1 MDNFPIFLDI
11 KNKPILVVG
20 GGEIALRKVFL
31 LNKAAPKITVVAK
44 SFSKDLLDLTMNNKN
59 IHLIKRDFKNSDI
72 DQAQLI
78 IAATDNLKLNQKIS
92 KLARKHNILVNVV
105 DQPELCSFT
114 MGSIVE
120 RDALVIS
127 ISSAGKAPVL
137 VRMLREKIEAIIP
150 SFYSLLV
157 EQAGN
162 LRLQIQKKFKSLK
175 KRRLFWESFFEN
187 QQIINFLNKDKKVS
201 SYQINKI
208 ISHIQK
214 RKIGEVYLVG
224 AGPGERDLLTLRAL
238 QLMQKCDVCIYDN
251 LVSSEILELVRRD
264 AEKIYAGKKRDQH
277 TIEQTKINELLV
289 KFAKEGKTVLRLKGG
304 DPFIFGRGGEEI
316 ETLMRQKINFQVVPG
331 ITAANGVSS
340 YAGIPLTHR
349 DYAQSCLF
357 LTGHLK
363 EGELDYD
370 WSKLIVD
377 QQTLVIYMG
386 LLSLPNLIENLVA
399 QKTSKFLPVAVI
411 ESGTLSSQKVV
422 TGNLKNIETK
432 VKKAKIKSPALIIIG
447 QVVKLREKLN
457 WFN

>member
-1 MDNFPIFLDI
+1 
-11 KNKPILVVG
+11 
-20 GGEIALRKVFL
+20 
-31 LNKAAPKITVVAK
+31 
-44 SFSKDLLDLTMNNKN
+44 
-59 IHLIKRDFKNSDI
+59 
-72 DQAQLI
+72 
-78 IAATDNLKLNQKIS
+78 
-92 KLARKHNILVNVV
+92 
-105 DQPELCSFT
+105 
-114 MGSIVE
+114 
-120 RDALVIS
+120 
-127 ISSAGKAPVL
+127 
-137 VRMLREKIEAIIP
+137 
-150 SFYSLLV
+150 
-157 EQAGN
+157 
-162 LRLQIQKKFKSLK
+162 
-175 KRRLFWESFFEN
+175 
-187 QQIINFLNKDKKVS
+187 
-201 SYQINKI
+201 
-208 ISHIQK
+208 
-214 RKIGEVYLVG
+214 
-224 AGPGERDLLTLRAL
+224 
-238 QLMQKCDVCIYDN
+238 VCIYDN

-316 ETLMRQKINFQVVPG
+316 ETLMRKKINFQVVPG

-377 QQTLVIYMG
+377 QQTLVVYMG

-399 QKTSKFLPVAVI
+399 EKISKSLPVAVI
-411 ESGTLSSQKVV
+411 ESGTLLSQKVV
-422 TGNLKNIETK
+422 TGNLKNIEGK